1 MLSKFS
7 IRGKVI
13 AVVSVLLLAMS
24 AVGIVA
30 LNEISAVNSRLVEI
44 QSNWLQGVLALGET
58 QATVLRHQTAIR
70 DHLLAD
76 DPETKSQ
83 AEQAIS
89 ALEQEIKQTFSSYE
103 ALKPAS
109 NDRAIYKEFRS
120 VWDEYSAAAT
130 EVLTASKNQDF
141 ATGRDVFTAKLFPL
155 SVRTGELLNKER
167 ELNRAGAD
175 AAVERG
181 NASYQF
187 AIKIIVG
194 GLILATVIGA
204 SIAYLMVRDISRGI
218 RSIIVPMQ
226 ALGRGDLTTSIKYDN
241 DDNTEIGRMASA
253 LRVFQSA
260 LIAKR
265 DADAAAAA
273 GASAKL
279 QRSQRVDGITHE
291 FEAMI
296 GQLVGSLTNSS
307 MELQAA
313 ADALTT
319 TAETT
324 GKKSSEAASASEDVS
339 TNVQSVATATELI
352 STSIQSIG
360 SKVQESRRIASN
372 AVRQAQ
378 LTDRNISELSQSAG
392 HIGNVIKLIGAIAE
406 QTNLLALNATIEA
419 ARAGDA
425 GRGFAVVASEV
436 KALASQTAKATE
448 EISHQVTNMQ
458 SATEASVAAV
468 RDIGATINL
477 ISEISTGIA
486 EAVEEQSLSTRNIA
500 NSIKHAAQRSS
511 AVARNIG
518 DVSRGAGETDVA
530 SSRLLQSALSLSQ
543 ESDRLKHSVERFLTD
558 MRAA

>member
-1 MLSKFS
+1 M
-7 IRGKVI
+7 
-13 AVVSVLLLAMS
+13 
-24 AVGIVA
+24 
-30 LNEISAVNSRLVEI
+30 
-44 QSNWLQGVLALGET
+44 
-58 QATVLRHQTAIR
+58 
-70 DHLLAD
+70 
-76 DPETKSQ
+76 
-83 AEQAIS
+83 
-89 ALEQEIKQTFSSYE
+89 
-103 ALKPAS
+103 
-109 NDRAIYKEFRS
+109 
-120 VWDEYSAAAT
+120 
-130 EVLTASKNQDF
+130 
-141 ATGRDVFTAKLFPL
+141 FTAKLFPL